1 MTETC
6 DFPLGDTEHRCSL
19 LRWHRGDTHETQTTG
34 ARISWKD
41 HDAPP
46 AAEGGE
52 VAKLLAEYDDWAEDR
67 KVLSRR
73 EAGEPEPGDDPEVP
87 GDEWHGSDDSG
98 IDLLHR
104 MAEVLR

>member
-46 AAEGGE
+46 AAEGDG
-52 VAKLLAEYDDWAEDR
+52 VARLLAEYDEWAEAR
-67 KVLSRR
+67 KGFGRR
-73 EAGEPEPGDDPEVP
+73 EDAGATVDADDRQE
-87 GDEWHGSDDSG
+87 SDDDG
-98 IDLLHR
+98 LDLLHR